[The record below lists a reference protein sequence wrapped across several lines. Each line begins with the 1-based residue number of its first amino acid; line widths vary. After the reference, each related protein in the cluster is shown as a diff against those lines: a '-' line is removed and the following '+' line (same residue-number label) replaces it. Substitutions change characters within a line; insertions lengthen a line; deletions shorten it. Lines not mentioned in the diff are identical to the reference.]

1 MHIQMYT
8 TYKSSQHKLEDSVH
22 RSKLY
27 ILYAK
32 AEFIIIIIY
41 KGLQYTSLKS
51 MGALSYFTGQ
61 IFEWP
66 YSLQVA
72 ATCIQELSISQQKH
86 SASSNISKLDMLR
99 ANKI

>member
-1 MHIQMYT
+1 MYT

-32 AEFIIIIIY
+32 AEFIIIIY

-51 MGALSYFTGQ
+51 MGALSHFTGQ

-66 YSLQVA
+66 YLPQVA

-86 SASSNISKLDMLR
+86 SASHSNISKLDMLR